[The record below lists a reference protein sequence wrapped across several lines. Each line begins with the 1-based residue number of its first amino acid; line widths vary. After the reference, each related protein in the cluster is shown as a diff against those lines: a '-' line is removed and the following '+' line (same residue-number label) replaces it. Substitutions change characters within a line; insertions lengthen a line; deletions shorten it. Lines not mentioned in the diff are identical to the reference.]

1 MLSWFHLLILII
13 TIAGTVKYIPT
24 FRRIKLI
31 PYPKTSTSE
40 SIYDEV
46 TSLLMVD
53 TSWGMIDPMV
63 VLTQEKTTV
72 ETHIPMSQ
80 SDIDERINVKQN

>member
-1 MLSWFHLLILII
+1 LFLKASHS
-13 TIAGTVKYIPT
+13 A
-24 FRRIKLI
+24 
-31 PYPKTSTSE
+31 
-40 SIYDEV
+40 SIVDEA
-46 TSLLMVD
+46 TSLLTVD
-53 TSWGMIDPMV
+53 TSWGMIDPIV

>member
-1 MLSWFHLLILII
+1 LFLKASHS
-13 TIAGTVKYIPT
+13 A
-24 FRRIKLI
+24 
-31 PYPKTSTSE
+31 
-40 SIYDEV
+40 SIVDEA

-53 TSWGMIDPMV
+53 TSWGMIDPIV